1 MAKSYG
7 HRWNGW
13 RVDLHGTEIKDKPGR
28 NRKRRKPKGITNP
41 QARFLAKLRRQQRK
55 PDDGNGIT
63 CRQASTATDRV
74 LARSRSGRRRREAEE
89 HGDVT
94 IRSWRRSP

>member
-28 NRKRRKPKGITNP
+28 NRNHKRREPKGNTNP
-41 QARFLAKLRRQQRK
+41 QARFLANLRRQQRK

-63 CRQASTATDRV
+63 CRQASTAIDRV
-74 LARSRSGRRRREAEE
+74 LAEIEGRQEPA
-89 HGDVT
+89 
-94 IRSWRRSP
+94 

>member
-7 HRWNGW
+7 HRWNRW

-41 QARFLAKLRRQQRK
+41 QARFLANLRRQQRDGTVGRRR
-55 PDDGNGIT
+55 DDG
-63 CRQASTATDRV
+63 CWQ
-74 LARSRSGRRRREAEE
+74 RSRAGRRRREAEE